1 MEDFLTHKE
10 AAELLK
16 ISERTLDS
24 LIMNEEN
31 PPPYSKVGN
40 QRRYYKEDLILWART
55 KKE

>member
-16 ISERTLDS
+16 ISERTLDT
-24 LIMNEEN
+24 LVMNDN
-31 PPPYSKVGN
+31 PPPFARVGN
-40 QRRYYKEDLILWART
+40 QRRYYKEDLILWAKT